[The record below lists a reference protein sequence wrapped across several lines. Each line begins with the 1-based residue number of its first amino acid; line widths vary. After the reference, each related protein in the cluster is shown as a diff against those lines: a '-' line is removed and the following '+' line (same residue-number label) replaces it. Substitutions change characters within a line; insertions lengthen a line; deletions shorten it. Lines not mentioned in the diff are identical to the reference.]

1 MTEQSKQK
9 LDDIDE
15 TQISKTMTDIA
26 ERSQRLVQDFLSKNA
41 QPGNASVGMD
51 DPMNIG
57 NAFMEM
63 TTKMMTNP
71 HKMVE
76 ANMNLWQDY
85 MKLWQNT
92 ASRMMGQEQEP
103 IVEPEHDD
111 RRFKGE
117 AWESDVFDFIKQS
130 YLLTSNWMESSVSDV
145 EGLDNKIQKKVEFFT
160 KQYVDALSPTNFVM
174 TNPEVL
180 KATMESRGENL
191 VNGPAQSFR
200 RYGKW

>member
-130 YLLTSNWMESSVSDV
+130 YQIY
-145 EGLDNKIQKKVEFFT
+145 LDQKLILKLYILYSINLEFFFAR
-160 KQYVDALSPTNFVM
+160 KRAYISELRIMRCA
-174 TNPEVL
+174 
-180 KATMESRGENL
+180 
-191 VNGPAQSFR
+191 NGNIFTQNSGVAIPIQFTF
-200 RYGKW
+200 GKTF